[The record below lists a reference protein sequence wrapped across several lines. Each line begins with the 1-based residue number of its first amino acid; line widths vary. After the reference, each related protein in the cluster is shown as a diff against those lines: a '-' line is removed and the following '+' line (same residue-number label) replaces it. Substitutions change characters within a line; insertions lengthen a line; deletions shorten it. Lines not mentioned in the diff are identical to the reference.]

1 MKKGIRM
8 KAGLAICIL
17 LWILAPV
24 QVQASGE
31 DASLLDGL
39 MDTVDFTGVDSL
51 LDSDSFGFSQNTGI
65 SFSDLVKE
73 FMDNGISEFDYS
85 LVLQWIK
92 DALFLEIET
101 SRKLLVEVVLLA
113 VGFSILR
120 NFAGAFRSA
129 YISDLCFILV
139 YCVLAVMLLQ
149 SFMSFQDIAK
159 DTLERSVDFMKGLI
173 PTFCITMVFSAGPG
187 TSMGFYQIAFLVIY
201 LIQWLFLEILIPM
214 IQIYVILELFNHFFE
229 DEKFQNLT
237 ELMKGIICW
246 GMKIAGISVLGLNVV
261 QSLVSP
267 AKDRLVTGSITRAAS
282 VIPGIGNAINGV
294 SELLLGSGIMIKNC
308 VGVAALVILVVIGL
322 IPMIKITCMAFFY
335 KLAAAVTE
343 PVADKRITGCLKG
356 MAEGG
361 ILYLKLTGYGL
372 VLFFLTLALTTAA
385 SSFIY

>member
-1 MKKGIRM
+1 MKKRKWIIRGLVLGI
-8 KAGLAICIL
+8 LI
-17 LWILAPV
+17 WIVLPI
-24 QVQASGE
+24 QTQASE
-31 DASLLDGL
+31 ADTSCLDGL
-39 MDTVDFTGVDSL
+39 MDTVDFSGVDQL
-51 LDSDSFGFSQNTGI
+51 LKEDAFDFGQETKI
-65 SFSDLVKE
+65 SFTDLVAE
-73 FMDNGISEFDYS
+73 LIENGIQGFDFS
-85 LVLQWIK
+85 LIVQWVK
-92 DALFLEIET
+92 DGLFLEIKT

-120 NFAGAFRSA
+120 NFSGAFRSA

-149 SFMSFQDIAK
+149 SFTAFWEIAEE
-159 DTLERSVDFMKGLI
+159 TLQRSVDFMKMLI
-173 PTFCITMVFSAGPG
+173 PTFCITMVFSAGAG
-187 TSMGFYQIAFLVIY
+187 TSAGFYQIAFLVIY
-201 LIQWLFLEILIPM
+201 LIQWLFLEVLIPL
-214 IQIYVILELFNHFFE
+214 IHVYVILELFNHFFE

-261 QSLVSP
+261 QSLISP
-267 AKDRLVTGSITRAAS
+267 AKDRLIGGSVSKVAS
-282 VIPGIGNAINGV
+282 MIPGIGNAVNGV

-308 VGVAALVILVVIGL
+308 VGVAALVILVAIGL
-322 IPMIKITCMAFFY
+322 LPIVKIACMTFFY
-335 KLAAAVTE
+335 KLAAAVAE
-343 PVADKRITGCLKG
+343 PIADKRIAGCLKG

>member
-1 MKKGIRM
+1 MKKRKWIIRGLVLGI
-8 KAGLAICIL
+8 LI
-17 LWILAPV
+17 WIVLPI
-24 QVQASGE
+24 QTQASE
-31 DASLLDGL
+31 ADTSCLDGL
-39 MDTVDFTGVDSL
+39 MDTVDFSGVDQL
-51 LDSDSFGFSQNTGI
+51 LEEDAFDFGQETKI
-65 SFSDLVKE
+65 SFTDLVAE
-73 FMDNGISEFDYS
+73 LLENGIRGFDFS
-85 LVLQWIK
+85 LIVQWIK
-92 DALFLEIET
+92 DGLFLEIKT

-120 NFAGAFRSA
+120 NFSGAFRSA

-149 SFMSFQDIAK
+149 SFTAFWKIAEE
-159 DTLERSVDFMKGLI
+159 TLQRSVDFMKMLI
-173 PTFCITMVFSAGPG
+173 PTFCITMVFSAGAG
-187 TSMGFYQIAFLVIY
+187 TSAGFYQIAFLVIY
-201 LIQWLFLEILIPM
+201 LIQWLFLEVLIPL
-214 IQIYVILELFNHFFE
+214 IHVYVILELFNHFFE

-261 QSLVSP
+261 QSLISP
-267 AKDRLVTGSITRAAS
+267 AKDRLIGGSVSKVAS
-282 VIPGIGNAINGV
+282 MIPGIGNAVNGV

-308 VGVAALVILVVIGL
+308 VGVAALVILVAIGL
-322 IPMIKITCMAFFY
+322 LPIVKIACMTFFY
-335 KLAAAVTE
+335 KLAAAVAE
-343 PVADKRITGCLKG
+343 PIADKRIAGCLKG